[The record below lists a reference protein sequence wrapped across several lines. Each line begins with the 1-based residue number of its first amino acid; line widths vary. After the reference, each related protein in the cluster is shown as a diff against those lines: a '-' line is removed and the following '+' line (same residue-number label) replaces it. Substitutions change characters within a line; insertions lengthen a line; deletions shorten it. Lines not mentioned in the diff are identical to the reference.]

1 MKMEGVCWENMH
13 VLVIFVKRV
22 QEKTTQMREQWGLE
36 EEVLDVTGSGGAA
49 GLNSKYIISQEPE
62 GIGRLNCGLR

>member
-1 MKMEGVCWENMH
+1 MEGVCWDSMH
-13 VLVIFVKRV
+13 VLVIFVKSMQAKRA
-22 QEKTTQMREQWGLE
+22 QMREQWGLE

-62 GIGRLNCGLR
+62 GIGTLNCGLR